1 MISDINDELGI
12 FDVISIESKG
22 DVDDVKQEEKGI
34 EKQQEKDALNSHNKD
49 VTIVKSQSFVSIEP

>member
-22 DVDDVKQEEKGI
+22 DVDDVK
-34 EKQQEKDALNSHNKD
+34 
-49 VTIVKSQSFVSIEP
+49 